1 MGLQHMNFGKYNAAH
16 HMDDGIVNYNLCS
29 VFLSEHGGLPQKK
42 LENIE
47 KEKWEHIE
55 MMEKVELRF
64 TKRVKIHFL

>member
-1 MGLQHMNFGKYNAAH
+1 MSYVSVIYKLKLRWEILSGYYNTCNLVIAWQYFGNK
-16 HMDDGIVNYNLCS
+16 
-29 VFLSEHGGLPQKK
+29 
-42 LENIE
+42 